1 MTRFEKE
8 TVFPLRFFYM
18 SSNSLYLTL
27 WLPVMT
33 SYMYSMYYCWESIQ
47 LYNVHIHECVQYCI
61 ICEDSVLYVHMCN
74 MQHYHK
80 GIKICLMLFV
90 YRHEWHS
97 P

>member
-33 SYMYSMYYCWESIQ
+33 SYMYVLLLGKCTVITCIYMNV
-47 LYNVHIHECVQYCI
+47 YNIVL
-61 ICEDSVLYVHMCN
+61 CEDSVLYVHVCVTCSIT
-74 MQHYHK
+74 
-80 GIKICLMLFV
+80 IKV
-90 YRHEWHS
+90 
-97 P
+97 